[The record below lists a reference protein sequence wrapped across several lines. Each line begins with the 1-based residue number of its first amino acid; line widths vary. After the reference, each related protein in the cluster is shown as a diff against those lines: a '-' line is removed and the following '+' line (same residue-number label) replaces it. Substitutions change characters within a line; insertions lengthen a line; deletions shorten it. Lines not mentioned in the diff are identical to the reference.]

1 MELPD
6 RTRAKFDEL
15 SRSFFVVIVL
25 IVAVYVMAETYGGDD
40 WVSVPTSL
48 FVFAAVLMSVRGTG
62 GSGRLQAAHLAVMV
76 PALIL
81 TLAGALFDVGGL
93 LAPANVLTTILS
105 VTAPIMILR
114 FVLTERRV
122 NSNVIFAAIS
132 VYLLIGIVFGI
143 VFSWIAY
150 ANEDAFIPPQIVDTG
165 DSALFYYSYVT
176 LTSLGLGDIS
186 PATEATRALTVV
198 EGLMGQIYLVVLIA
212 RLIALH
218 ITRRQSETAAEEA
231 DQLRSEIREM
241 LDRGSDV

>member
-1 MELPD
+1 MELSD
-6 RTRAKFDEL
+6 QARAKLDEL
-15 SRSFFVVIVL
+15 SRSFFVVILL
-25 IVAVYVMAETYGGDD
+25 IVAVYVLAETYPGDD
-40 WVSVPTSL
+40 WVSIPINL
-48 FVFAAVLMSVRGTG
+48 FVFVAVLIAIRGTG
-62 GSGRLQAAHLAVMV
+62 GSGSLLTAHLAVMV
-76 PALIL
+76 PALIM
-81 TLAGALFDVGGL
+81 TLAGVLFDVGGL
-93 LAPANVLTTILS
+93 LAPANVLTTVLS
-105 VTAPIMILR
+105 ITAPIMILR

-143 VFSWIAY
+143 VFSWLAY
-150 ANEDAFIPPQIVDTG
+150 ANEDAFIPPQVVDTG

-212 RLIALH
+212 RLVALH

-231 DQLRSEIREM
+231 EQLRSEIRQM
-241 LDRGSDV
+241 LDRRSDV